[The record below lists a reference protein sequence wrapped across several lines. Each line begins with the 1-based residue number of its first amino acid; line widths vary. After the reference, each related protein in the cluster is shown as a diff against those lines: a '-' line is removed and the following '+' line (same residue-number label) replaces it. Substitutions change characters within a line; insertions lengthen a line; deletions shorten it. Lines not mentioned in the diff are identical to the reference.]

1 MRYSLAGEAFQGQ
14 DSVNFID
21 LQAQY
26 RALKSDI
33 DSRIQRVLD
42 HGQFIL
48 GPEVREM
55 EGLLA
60 AYTGAKHCIGCASG
74 TDALLMALMAA
85 DIGPGD
91 EVITSAF
98 SFAGTAEVIVLA
110 GATPVFVDVESDTCN
125 IDAAAIEAKITPA
138 TRAIMPVSL
147 YGQPSDMDEINALA
161 DKHGLLVIEDAA
173 QSFGAD
179 YKGRKSGALSRIACT
194 SFFPSKPLG
203 CYGDGGAVFTDDDKI
218 AEALRQIRVHG
229 DAGRYEHVRIGIN
242 GRMDSIQCAVINAK
256 MAIFGEEV
264 ERRIEIGSRYNDAF
278 ANVVPT
284 VTQKPDRTSVFAQ
297 YTLLADDRDKLRAKL
312 TEAGVPTAIHYP
324 LPINEQPA
332 YAKYDKPGATPAAS
346 TASKKVISLP
356 MSAYLSKSD
365 QDQVIEAVKSA
376 LR

>member
-1 MRYSLAGEAFQGQ
+1 MRYSLAGEAFQGH

-33 DSRIQRVLD
+33 DNRIQRVLD

-297 YTLLADDRDKLRAKL
+297 YTLLADDRDTLRAKL

>member
-1 MRYSLAGEAFQGQ
+1 MRYSLAGEAFQGH

-297 YTLLADDRDKLRAKL
+297 YTLLADDRDTLRAKL

>member
-297 YTLLADDRDKLRAKL
+297 YTLLADDRDTLRAKL

>member
-1 MRYSLAGEAFQGQ
+1 MRYSLAGEAFQGH
-14 DSVNFID
+14 DNVNFID

-161 DKHGLLVIEDAA
+161 DKRGLLVIEDAA

-203 CYGDGGAVFTDDDKI
+203 CYGDGGAVFTDDDNL

-229 DAGRYEHVRIGIN
+229 DAGRYDHVRIGIN

-297 YTLLADDRDKLRAKL
+297 YTLLADDRDTLRAKL
-312 TEAGVPTAIHYP
+312 NEAGVPSAIHYP

-332 YAKYDKPGATPAAS
+332 YAKYDRPSATPVAS
-346 TASKKVISLP
+346 ALSKKVISLP
-356 MSAYLSKSD
+356 MSAYLSKTD
-365 QDQVIEAVKSA
+365 QDQVIDAVRSA

>member
-1 MRYSLAGEAFQGQ
+1 M
-14 DSVNFID
+14 NFID

-33 DSRIQRVLD
+33 DNRIQRVLD

-278 ANVVPT
+278 ATVVPT

-297 YTLLADDRDKLRAKL
+297 YTLLADDRDTLRAKL